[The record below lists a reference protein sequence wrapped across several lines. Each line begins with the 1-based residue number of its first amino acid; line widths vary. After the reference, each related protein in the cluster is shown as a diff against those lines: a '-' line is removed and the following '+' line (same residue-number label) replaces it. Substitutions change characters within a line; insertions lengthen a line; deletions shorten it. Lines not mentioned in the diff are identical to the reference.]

1 MLLTSIL
8 LLGACATTPT
18 MKSVAEEYELKI
30 GEDTVGL
37 ILLENGI
44 VEISKLRG
52 ITKLDIGVTKI
63 SNIGINALKQSLPNC
78 EIY

>member
-18 MKSVAEEYELKI
+18 MKSVAGEYELKR

-37 ILLENGI
+37 VLLENGI

-52 ITKLDIGVTKI
+52 ITKLDIGATKI